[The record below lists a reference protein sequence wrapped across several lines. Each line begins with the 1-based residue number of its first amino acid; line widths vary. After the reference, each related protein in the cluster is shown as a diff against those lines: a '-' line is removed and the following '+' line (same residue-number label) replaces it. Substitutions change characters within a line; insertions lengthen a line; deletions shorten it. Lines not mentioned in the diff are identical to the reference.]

1 MNNSKFKIEAK
12 DVSLGESKIGGG
24 PDLKENSVYPTT
36 ENGFYEFVAQLN
48 FEELEGVSQLLPQK
62 GMISLF
68 VGSISQSQYH
78 FIYYPSVP
86 NNLNRIK
93 IPSEQPF
100 LGDTDYSPT
109 KSGKLLKGTN
119 IKTEYSVIIANE
131 SYSYKDP
138 IFLKLNGYTELETN
152 ILFDYK
158 NNFAVRY
165 FGRISGHCE
174 IDQLL
179 NSEEECFQLGD
190 LTYGQWK
197 DKLISF
203 DKRKDILM
211 KKYHE
216 LICLISIP
224 TNYDI
229 GMVWGDML
237 RVEFFIMKED
247 LLNKQFERMI
257 VKYAPD

>member
-1 MNNSKFKIEAK
+1 MINSKFKILAEE
-12 DVSLGESKIGGG
+12 VPIGNSKIGGE
-24 PDLKENSVYPTT
+24 PDLKENSVYPRN
-36 ENGFYEFVAQLN
+36 ENGFFEFIAQLN
-48 FEELEGVSQLLPQK
+48 FKELEGTCELLPLQ

-68 VGSISQSQYH
+68 VGSISQNQYH
-78 FIYYPSVP
+78 FVYYPEVP
-86 NNLNRIK
+86 ENLNRIT
-93 IPSEQPF
+93 IPTEQPF

-109 KSGKLLKGTN
+109 KSGKLQKDKEIQIG
-119 IKTEYSVIIANE
+119 YSVLVANE

-138 IFLKLNGYTELETN
+138 IFLKLIGFGELETN

-165 FGRISGHCE
+165 FGRISGDCE

-179 NSEEECFQLGD
+179 KSKEECFQLGN
-190 LTYGQWK
+190 LTYDEWK
-197 DKLISF
+197 DKLINF
-203 DKRKDILM
+203 DKQKDILI

-247 LLNKQFERMI
+247 LLNKRFEKMI